1 MIELTE
7 LQKWCQIPLIP
18 QMRPSDLTE
27 RKYED
32 KYKILHL
39 FYRSL
44 SPKRLLL
51 DLIFVAQ
58 SVALSKAQTLIK
70 NRAREVRA
78 VNIGRRLKRRAI
90 REISTNT

>member
-18 QMRPSDLTE
+18 QIWPSDLTE

-39 FYRSL
+39 SYRSL
-44 SPKRLLL
+44 SQKRPLL

-58 SVALSKAQTLIK
+58 SVALSKA
-70 NRAREVRA
+70 
-78 VNIGRRLKRRAI
+78 
-90 REISTNT
+90 